1 MAVGGANPEAV
12 HTRQDLAQ
20 ALTTLRLVAGRT
32 VRDIAVAVDAPVATV
47 GDYFAGTHLPSPRQL
62 DRFCAVLAACGV
74 DDPSEQQAWV
84 AALIRAR
91 RTSDGRTPRGSPPYR
106 GLEPY
111 GEEEAP
117 LFFGRAAAL
126 DNLVGHLQRL
136 VAAPDRTSGMVVL
149 VGPSGSGKTSLL
161 MAGLVP
167 AVRAGALEPSGGP
180 VAGDQRGSD
189 LDPAEGLRTPPP
201 GAPAG
206 TDPDWPDG
214 DRTAPT
220 GDGVAADLVTA
231 DGTAPASGSWG
242 CVTMAPHD
250 LATLDPATL
259 DDPATPAPAALD
271 PATRDGATSDPA
283 TPIPG
288 EPTSHVGRRRCV
300 VVVDQFEEVLRLDAE
315 ARAAAL
321 RAVDELGRAGNLVVL
336 GLRADAYEA
345 AAAEP
350 SVLQAL
356 RDHQVLLGP
365 MTADEVRLAIEG
377 PAARTGTAI
386 EDGLVDLVLADLA
399 PGSPLGFA
407 HGPGALPLLSYAL
420 LATWQWGGRNQLT
433 IADYRVAGGIR
444 GAVHQAAEAVYGTL
458 DATEREVA
466 RRLFL
471 RLVSHDAAGMVGRRR
486 AGIAELAELEAPN
499 GGTDELGVLERFV
512 AARLLTVD
520 AGSVQISHE
529 ALLTAWPR
537 LAEWIGADRDWLR
550 WHSRLADAAQAW
562 VEAGRDESLLLRGAR
577 LDATLELLV
586 DGDRRRQLNRTE
598 AELVD
603 ASTVHRDQ
611 QTRAARRRAQVTRR
625 LLGAVTVLAAASI
638 ALAAIAVAAD
648 RSATTARNDAL
659 SRQVAIE
666 AQQLQATDP
675 SLAAQLA
682 VAAYRI
688 APTVQARSTLVGAT
702 SGEIP
707 TRLVGPKGPTFVSV
721 ATTARLL
728 AVARSATD
736 TVAVYRVGA
745 AVPTEVAVVRA
756 GPPTSQDFAVAL
768 SPDGT
773 LLAAGG
779 TGRTLDL
786 WRLDPSGRPVHQAVL
801 RGFTST
807 VYAAAFSP
815 DGHVL
820 AAADADGTVRRWD
833 VTDPTHPVAL
843 AVLAAP
849 GGVPLHAVAYSPN
862 GDLLAAAGGNGT
874 LAVWPTGDTSPQVAP
889 APDTAAIEAL
899 AFSPDGSTLVT
910 GGDDLTLRVWH
921 VPSSGPPEPT
931 GPVLTPATS
940 QLFSVAFSPHGR
952 LLAVGSADGSI
963 HLYGTGSGTGSWTPA
978 GGFEAPNPVTGV
990 AFAPHGRLV
999 SADSGGVTRLWLL
1012 PDPATYTEPG
1022 RVYALAYDTSGAH
1035 LFAGSS
1041 GPQGDATIW
1050 DVEGPLRLA
1059 VAGSV
1064 VPPASFGPVAGAVAS
1079 SPDGRLVAVAN
1090 AQAAVQLFD
1099 TADPSAP
1106 RPLGPPLHGNEP
1118 YVEELDFS
1126 PNGRV
1131 LAASDD
1137 SGQVRMWD
1145 VADPMHPRPLP
1156 TLTGTTGEVLGFAF
1170 SADGRFVATASTD
1183 DEVRLYDVAA
1193 RARPRL
1199 LATLGGFS
1207 SYAYDTAFTPDGR
1220 TLVACS
1226 ADGTI
1231 RLWGIADPRHP
1242 QPLGPPLTGPT
1253 GDVYAIAVS
1262 PDGTMLAAATTSHAV
1277 WLWDIADPA
1286 HPRLEDTLAAGPAE
1300 VFAVAFSPDGRTL
1313 VASGSDDTLHLWQV
1327 HPSDAERRICSL
1339 AGTPITR
1346 AEWASYVQAPYRPPC
1361 R

>member
-1 MAVGGANPEAV
+1 MAVSGANPEAV

-20 ALTTLRLVAGRT
+20 ALTTLRHAAGRT
-32 VRDIAVAVDAPVATV
+32 VRDIAMTVDAPVATV

-74 DDPSEQQAWV
+74 DDPSEQRTWV

-91 RTSDGRTPRGSPPYR
+91 HTSDGRTPRGAPPYR
-106 GLEPY
+106 GLEPF
-111 GEEEAP
+111 GEEEAA

-126 DNLVGHLQRL
+126 DDLVGHLRRL
-136 VAAPDRTSGMVVL
+136 AAEPDGTPGMAVL

-167 AVRAGALEPSGGP
+167 AVRAGVLEHSAGP
-180 VAGDQRGSD
+180 ITGDLRGSD
-189 LDPAEGLRTPPP
+189 PGPAEGHR
-201 GAPAG
+201 
-206 TDPDWPDG
+206 TDPLGALADTDPGSPDG

-220 GDGVAADLVTA
+220 RDREVTDLVTA
-231 DGTAPASGSWG
+231 DGTAPAAGSWG
-242 CVTMAPHD
+242 CVTMTPYD
-250 LATLDPATL
+250 LTTLDRTTLDRTTLDRTTLDGATLDPA
-259 DDPATPAPAALD
+259 
-271 PATRDGATSDPA
+271 
-283 TPIPG
+283 
-288 EPTSHVGRRRCV
+288 EPTNHAGRRRC
-300 VVVDQFEEVLRLDAE
+300 VVVDQFEEVLRLDDE

-321 RAVDELGRAGNLVVL
+321 RAVDELGRRGDLVVV
-336 GLRADAYEA
+336 GLRADCYGA

-350 SVLQAL
+350 TVLRGL

-365 MTADEVRLAIEG
+365 MTADEVRQAIEG
-377 PAARTGTAI
+377 PAARTGTAV

-407 HGPGALPLLSYAL
+407 HGPGVLPLLSYAL
-420 LATWQWGGRNQLT
+420 LATWQWGGHNQLT
-433 IADYRVAGGIR
+433 IADYRAAGGIR
-444 GAVHQAAEAVYGTL
+444 GAVRQAAEAVYGAL
-458 DATEREVA
+458 DTTEQEVA

-471 RLVSHDAAGMVGRRR
+471 RLVSHDAAGLVGRRR
-486 AGIAELAELEAPN
+486 AGIAELAELEAPD
-499 GGTDELGVLERFV
+499 GGSDELGVLERFV

-529 ALLTAWPR
+529 ALLSAWPR
-537 LAEWIGADRDWLR
+537 LAEWIGADHDWLR
-550 WHSRLADAAQAW
+550 WHTRLADAAQAW

-577 LDATLELLV
+577 LAAALDLLA

-603 ASTVHRDQ
+603 ASTAHRDE
-611 QTRAARRRAQVTRR
+611 QTMAAHRRAQVTRR

-638 ALAAIAVAAD
+638 ALAAIAVVAD
-648 RSATTARNDAL
+648 RNATTARNQAL

-666 AQQLQATDP
+666 AQQLEATDP

-688 APTVQARSTLVGAT
+688 APTLQARSTLVGAT

-721 ATTARLL
+721 AAAAPLL

-736 TVAVYRVGA
+736 TVAVYRLGTA
-745 AVPTEVAVVRA
+745 IPTEVAVMRA

-768 SPDGT
+768 SPTGT

-779 TGRTLDL
+779 TGRSVTV
-786 WRLDPSGRPVHQAVL
+786 WRLGPSGRPVRQAVL
-801 RGFTST
+801 RGFAST
-807 VYAAAFSP
+807 VYALAFSP
-815 DGHVL
+815 DDRVL
-820 AAADADGTVRRWD
+820 AAAGADGTVRRWD
-833 VTDPTHPVAL
+833 VTDPTHPIAL

-849 GGVPLHAVAYSPN
+849 GGVPLHTVAYSPN
-862 GDLLAAAGGNGT
+862 GALLAAAGGNGT
-874 LAVWPTGDTSPQVAP
+874 LAVWPAGGTGPQVAP
-889 APDTAAIEAL
+889 APDTATIETL

-910 GGDDLTLRVWH
+910 GGDDLALRVWH
-921 VPSSGPPEPT
+921 VTSSGLPEPA

-952 LLAVGSADGSI
+952 QLAVGSADGSI
-963 HLYGTGSGTGSWTPA
+963 HLYDTGSDTGSGTGSDTGSDTSSWTAA

-990 AFAPHGRLV
+990 AFASSSELV
-999 SADSGGVTRLWLL
+999 SADSGGVTRLWSL
-1012 PDPATYTEPG
+1012 PDPTTDTEPG

-1059 VAGSV
+1059 VAGTV

-1090 AQAAVQLFD
+1090 AQAAIQLFD

-1106 RPLGPPLHGNEP
+1106 RPLGPTLHGNEP

-1145 VADPMHPRPLP
+1145 VADPMHPRPLA

-1170 SADGRFVATASTD
+1170 SADGRLVATASTD
-1183 DEVRLYDVAA
+1183 DRVRLYDIAD
-1193 RARPRL
+1193 RPHPTL

-1231 RLWGIADPRHP
+1231 RLWDIADPHHP

-1262 PDGTMLAAATTSHAV
+1262 PNGTMLAAATTSHAV

-1339 AGTPITR
+1339 AGTPITQ
-1346 AEWASYVQAPYRPPC
+1346 AEWARSVQAPYRPPC